1 MYIVMSAM
9 KLSRHHQVNALAIHG
24 MSVFQDTI
32 IQETDAKVT
41 KPLCERDEYKPPP
54 PLEWGARLGS
64 VSCLSCRD
72 EAV

>member
-41 KPLCERDEYKPPP
+41 KPLCERDEYTPPP
-54 PLEWGARLGS
+54 PLE
-64 VSCLSCRD
+64 
-72 EAV
+72 